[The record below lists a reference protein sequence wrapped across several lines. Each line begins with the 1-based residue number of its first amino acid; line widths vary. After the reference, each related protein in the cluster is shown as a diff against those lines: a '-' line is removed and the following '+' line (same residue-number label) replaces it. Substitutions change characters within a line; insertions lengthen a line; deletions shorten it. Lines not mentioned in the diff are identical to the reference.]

1 VRGSVAIHGTVFSV
15 EKEGI
20 SMRVERI
27 AKDKVRIFI
36 SYEDLEER
44 GIERDEIWRNSKKVQ
59 ELFWDMMETAYDE
72 VGFEIAGPIAVE
84 AFTMPTEGVVVIVTR
99 VPGLPGQNKLDDDDG
114 PEVEVSSDYYSTFVF
129 RFEDFESVI
138 QMAHA
143 LVDYGVATNL
153 YQYEGAYHLF
163 IDEESI
169 REDQYDAIWAIVQE
183 FGEYSAVTA
192 AVLDEYGTSILKT
205 NTIPF
210 LVEQFPI

>member
-138 QMAHA
+138 QLAHA